1 MQEQRHVRKVD
12 AVTFAEFCYVSELTL
27 ADFPDTQLSIST
39 FGRFKLKLTMVRGAF
54 PSSSLLTQPF
64 EVMAA
69 ALIITDSDIKGVY
82 IIGDVLGDVTV
93 SVSLC
98 SSRPHV
104 LGWAPEDSRMRG
116 CVIGHC
122 PRCWR
127 RPSALV
133 TAMFPFAMETLRLQ
147 RAALSGGDAC
157 RVGTTLLH

>member
-69 ALIITDSDIKGVY
+69 ALMITDSDIKGVY

-98 SSRPHV
+98 SSRP
-104 LGWAPEDSRMRG
+104 PT
-116 CVIGHC
+116 C
-122 PRCWR
+122 
-127 RPSALV
+127 LV
-133 TAMFPFAMETLRLQ
+133 GRQ
-147 RAALSGGDAC
+147 RIHAC
-157 RVGTTLLH
+157 EVA